1 MPWKILGEK
10 MFGPRGKYMHG
21 EMHHMHS
28 MRGFGLK
35 YWILGIASENEV
47 TGADIANKIGEITR
61 GNWVPSPGIIYPTLT
76 SLFNDNYL
84 QLSEK
89 DNKKYYKTTEEGK
102 KLLSDSYFPW
112 DEISGKKN
120 DLDDII
126 VQMDNYSQYLL
137 DNMEKLN
144 VDEKQKIKGIAD
156 NLNKIN

>member
-1 MPWKILGEK
+1 

-21 EMHHMHS
+21 EMHHMHGR
-28 MRGFGLK
+28 RGFGLK
-35 YWILGIASENEV
+35 YWILGIASDSEV

-61 GNWVPSPGIIYPTLT
+61 GNWIPSPGIIYPTLT

-84 QLSEK
+84 ELSEK

-102 KLLSDSYFPW
+102 KLLDDSYFPW

-120 DLDDII
+120 DLYDII

-137 DNMEKLN
+137 DNVEKLN
-144 VDEKQKIKGIAD
+144 TDEKQKIKGIID